1 MVEEATRGLSTL
13 QVRVDQVHKQ
23 SLDDSHQ
30 LRLSHQQ
37 HLESKTLQ
45 LNPIHSLIL
54 TLLHNVW

>member
-13 QVRVDQVHKQ
+13 QIRVDQVHKQ

-30 LRLSHQQ
+30 LSLSHQQ